1 MPASL
6 RSLAAVLAFSLGAC
20 LPPPLAD
27 CGDVSC
33 GDPPLTTG
41 GVASEPTTGP
51 GGDAVQTATGQPT
64 GTSTGDPTGTPPG
77 SSGASTDDEVGPPTI
92 DTVAV
97 LPPTIKANGVVEVKV
112 TTLHAD
118 AVRMV
123 IDEPAGKE
131 RHLMSDGPDSFHD
144 GIVVLSGSDNGEHT
158 LTLTPSRD
166 GVDGDEATTKYFVA
180 LPEPGDQVFWEAGDL
195 VGAGSVA
202 ALGVLPDGLLV
213 ELGTFFVNDEPRCYL
228 RRRQDGGSWFAEDFI
243 EFLPDAHCEAIDMKI
258 DPTLGTLHVLV
269 RRKGGDGLRW
279 WLGEIASWGK
289 GVKNVGLG
297 AVGDTA
303 EAVAWKDGLVA
314 VCGGRPV
321 GNDLDAAAWLHRPN
335 APVETLLFDFKKDG
349 FEPHRFAETARD
361 CVLAGE
367 VLVLVGE
374 AFGAFTDVDPERRH
388 RLLVEHDMAT
398 DFDTWTVAGPGPG
411 TQSRALAVDVDDQGR
426 YLVAGFTCGDI
437 CAADGE
443 LRIYKPGGEL
453 AWQAPLGPLNSE
465 FAGPH
470 DIAWH
475 PAGYMVVALAD
486 FDGNALRFKV
496 QAYEPDS
503 FVPKWTFFPDDMQGL
518 QIALALA
525 IGQFGEV
532 YAGGIGAGNFPA
544 VAYIAG

>member
-180 LPEPGDQVFWEAGDL
+180 LPEPGDQKFWEAGDL
-195 VGAGSVA
+195 VGATTLVVQGHGPQI
-202 ALGVLPDGLLV
+202 LG
-213 ELGTFFVNDEPRCYL
+213 YL
-228 RRRQDGGSWFAEDFI
+228 TAMARHEA
-243 EFLPDAHCEAIDMKI
+243 DAHDAFSQFCEDLWRGLPGFMGRSSLRTWCYVLARNALHRQRSRAPAWSAPIRRAID
-258 DPTLGTLHVLV
+258 G
-269 RRKGGDGLRW
+269 
-279 WLGEIASWGK
+279 
-289 GVKNVGLG
+289 
-297 AVGDTA
+297 
-303 EAVAWKDGLVA
+303 
-314 VCGGRPV
+314 
-321 GNDLDAAAWLHRPN
+321 
-335 APVETLLFDFKKDG
+335 
-349 FEPHRFAETARD
+349 
-361 CVLAGE
+361 
-367 VLVLVGE
+367 
-374 AFGAFTDVDPERRH
+374 
-388 RLLVEHDMAT
+388 
-398 DFDTWTVAGPGPG
+398 
-411 TQSRALAVDVDDQGR
+411 
-426 YLVAGFTCGDI
+426 
-437 CAADGE
+437 
-443 LRIYKPGGEL
+443 
-453 AWQAPLGPLNSE
+453 
-465 FAGPH
+465 
-470 DIAWH
+470 
-475 PAGYMVVALAD
+475 
-486 FDGNALRFKV
+486 
-496 QAYEPDS
+496 
-503 FVPKWTFFPDDMQGL
+503 
-518 QIALALA
+518 
-525 IGQFGEV
+525 
-532 YAGGIGAGNFPA
+532 
-544 VAYIAG
+544 